1 MRWLAALVAG
11 RVTKWFVLA
20 AWIAILAVVSP
31 FGGRLFE
38 VTEDSFDTFL
48 PATAEST
55 VVLERQESFP
65 GGNVTQAAVIYQRES
80 GITAEDKARADRE
93 ASDLGS
99 RYGVEGGGGQVIV
112 SEDGKALIY
121 PVPISLAGAQDI
133 GDRQTEVVHE
143 IRETVGT
150 GDGDLKVLVAGPAA
164 IVVDSVEVFE
174 DLEFTIVLVPVVV
187 VAILLLLIYRSPVLF
202 LVPLISVAVAYQ
214 VSSTAVY
221 GLAKAGL
228 VLNSLGAAILGILVY
243 GAGTDYAL
251 LLIARYRE
259 ELRQHED
266 RHEAMKVAVRRTAPA
281 LVASAATVAIGLL
294 VLVAADSRSTRALG
308 PVSAIAVAGALF
320 AVMTLMP
327 TLLVIAGRWLFWPF
341 IPKVGGPPARPSRT
355 WRNVAGLVSAR
366 PRAIWL
372 VTSIVAAVG
381 WFGLLGF
388 DTPQSTLFREA
399 PDSIRGQELIVAH
412 FPAGSGAPID
422 IIAPRSV
429 VEQTLATARSVPG
442 VVDVREVAEQG
453 GDVALQATLDAEP
466 NSDQE
471 FDIIRDLRD
480 QLPQEALVGG
490 RSAINLDLADTNVRD
505 ATLLMPL
512 VLAVILV
519 ILAVLLR
526 ALLAPILLVL
536 TVILSY
542 GTALGISIGFFEGVL
557 GWEGQDAS
565 LPLLSFVF
573 LVALGV
579 DYNIFLVSRARE
591 ESYRIGTRAGVI
603 RSLVL
608 TGGVITSAGVVLA
621 ATFSVLVTLPVV
633 NVAELGFV
641 VALGVLLDTL
651 IVRSLLVPAL
661 ISDVGPRFW
670 WPSRRSPFKAVTP
683 IEPRKSALTRS

>member
-11 RVTKWFVLA
+11 RKTKWIVLV
-20 AWIAILAVVSP
+20 AWIAILVAISP

-48 PATAEST
+48 PDTAEST
-55 VVLERQESFP
+55 AVLERQESFP
-65 GGNVTQAAVIYQRES
+65 GGNVTQAAVIYQRDS
-80 GITAEDKARADRE
+80 GITPEDKARAERE
-93 ASDLGS
+93 AADLGS
-99 RYGVEGGGGQVIV
+99 RYGVEGGGRVAV

-121 PVPISLAGAQDI
+121 AVPISLAGAQDI

-150 GDGDLKVLVAGPAA
+150 GDGDLKILVTGPAA

-187 VAILLLLIYRSPVLF
+187 VAILLLLIYRSPTLF

-214 VSSTAVY
+214 VSSAAVY

-259 ELRQHED
+259 ELRQHQD

-281 LVASAATVAIGLL
+281 LIASAATVAIGLL
-294 VLVAADSRSTRALG
+294 VLIAADSRSTRALG

-320 AVMTLMP
+320 AVMTLLP
-327 TLLVIAGRWLFWPF
+327 TLLVLLGRWLFWPF
-341 IPKVGGPPARPSRT
+341 IPKVGGPPARPSRI
-355 WRNVAGLVSAR
+355 WRNAAGMVTAR

-372 VTSIVAAVG
+372 VTTIVAAVG
-381 WFGLLGF
+381 WIGLLGF
-388 DTPQSTLFREA
+388 DTPQSTLFRDA

-429 VEQTLATARSVPG
+429 VDQTIATARTVPG
-442 VVDVREVAEQG
+442 VVNVREVAQHG
-453 GDVALQATLDAEP
+453 NDVALQATLDAEP

-471 FDIIRDLRD
+471 FEIIRDLRD
-480 QLPQEALVGG
+480 KLPQEALVGG

-505 ATLLMPL
+505 ASLLMPL
-512 VLAVILV
+512 VLVVILV

-542 GTALGISIGFFEGVL
+542 GTALGISIAFFEGVL

-603 RSLVL
+603 RSLVV

-621 ATFSVLVTLPVV
+621 ATFSVLVTLPVL

-661 ISDVGPRFW
+661 ISDVGSRFW
-670 WPSRRSPFKAVTP
+670 WPSRRTAFAATAP
-683 IEPRKSALTRS
+683 IEPRQSALTRS